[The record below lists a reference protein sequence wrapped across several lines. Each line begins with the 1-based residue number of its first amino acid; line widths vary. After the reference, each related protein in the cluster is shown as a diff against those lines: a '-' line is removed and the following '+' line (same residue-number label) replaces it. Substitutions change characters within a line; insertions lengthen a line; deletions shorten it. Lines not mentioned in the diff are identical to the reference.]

1 MYIAILSLLL
11 IYILTYNA
19 LLNHMMMMVVVMM
32 MIICMRLC
40 VAGCIAQSFTSWNC
54 GQPVYAYPQQPT
66 GCLSSPL
73 RWHNMRCRVWH
84 LSRRTLTWSG
94 DWFTLPLA
102 PGFSDWQPCPGN
114 SASRRANIPSDRE
127 NTSIDAECVELPSG
141 TCLRLL
147 LRNTVLLVWVS
158 SGRGLG

>member
-1 MYIAILSLLL
+1 MHIFSSQP
-11 IYILTYNA
+11 
-19 LLNHMMMMVVVMM
+19 VVYHRLYVG
-32 MIICMRLC
+32 IICDVVYDIFLEERLRGP
-40 VAGCIAQSFTSWNC
+40 AI
-54 GQPVYAYPQQPT
+54 
-66 GCLSSPL
+66 
-73 RWHNMRCRVWH
+73 
-84 LSRRTLTWSG
+84 
-94 DWFTLPLA
+94 DFTLPLA